1 MEKQNLNNFI
11 SIVNYIGKVD
21 NGVAVDLSLKVKDE
35 LFNIIYWFD
44 KNENYK
50 MSIDEKFLKKYNI
63 NNIYEY
69 KNYKKLAY
77 YIHNFIITDKEQLFE
92 DFNL

>member
-1 MEKQNLNNFI
+1 MEKQDLNNFI

>member
-1 MEKQNLNNFI
+1 MEEQDLDNFI
-11 SIVNYIGKVD
+11 SVVNYIGKVD
-21 NGVAVDLSLKVKDE
+21 NGIAVDLSLKVKDE
-35 LFNIIYWFD
+35 LFNMIYWFD
-44 KNENYK
+44 KNDNYK

-69 KNYKKLAY
+69 KNYKRLAY
-77 YIHNFIITDKEQLFE
+77 YIHNFILKEKQQLFQ